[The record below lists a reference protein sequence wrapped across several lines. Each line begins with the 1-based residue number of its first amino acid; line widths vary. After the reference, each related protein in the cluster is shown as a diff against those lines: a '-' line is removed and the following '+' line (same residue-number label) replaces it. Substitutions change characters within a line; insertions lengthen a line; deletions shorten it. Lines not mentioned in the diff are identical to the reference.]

1 MPGSSPRH
9 DAPPPPPERRDP
21 PALDAIDRTLVEA
34 LREDGRAG
42 LGALGERVG
51 LSGDAVRERLRRL
64 RSAGAVSVAGTP
76 DPHALGYRTVALAAL
91 GVRGPV
97 LPVAQ
102 RLAGVAQI
110 DFVACTAGSY
120 DLLVE
125 VLAQDDADLVELL
138 DRELRAIPE
147 VERCHVLVY
156 LDVVKW
162 TPGGIGGGPPPAPT
176 PTSPA
181 ALDEADRAIMAAL
194 QVDGR
199 ATYQDL
205 AHATGLTYANARR
218 RARALIESG
227 KVRIVTT
234 VNRLVEGTAV
244 LAAVGLEVSGPLA
257 PVRAALAEIEE
268 VEVAV
273 HTAGPFDLVLDVACR
288 DRPHLVAVLD
298 ERIGAIPGV
307 RVAETLLYARLVK
320 LPLQWSAHALGDIV
334 ASGTAAPGAR

>member
-1 MPGSSPRH
+1 MPGTSSRT
-9 DAPPPPPERRDP
+9 DAPPPAPERPDP
-21 PALDAIDRTLVEA
+21 PALDAIDQTLVEA
-34 LREDGRAG
+34 LREDGRAA

-64 RSAGAVSVAGTP
+64 RNAGAVSVAGTP
-76 DPHALGYRTVALAAL
+76 DPHALGYRTVALVAL
-91 GVRGPV
+91 QVRGPV

-102 RLAGVAQI
+102 RLAAVAQI
-110 DFVACTAGSY
+110 DFVACSAGSF
-120 DLLVE
+120 DVLAE
-125 VLAQDDADLVELL
+125 VLAQDDAQLLELV
-138 DRELRAIPE
+138 DREVRAIPE
-147 VERCHVLVY
+147 VERCSTLLY

-162 TPGGIGGGPPPAPT
+162 TPGGLGGGVPPTPA

-244 LAAVGLEVSGPLA
+244 MAAVGLHVPGPIA
-257 PVRAALAEIEE
+257 PVRDALATIDE

-288 DRPHLVAVLD
+288 DRPHLVQVLN
-298 ERIGAIPGV
+298 ERVGAIPGA
-307 RVAETLLYARLVK
+307 RVEETCVYTRLVK
-320 LPLQWSAHALGDIV
+320 LPLQWSAQALGDIV
-334 ASGTAAPGAR
+334 ATGAASPEPR